1 MKSKKMIIATM
12 VFGMAVTGSAG
23 VYAGT
28 SMQKISAYL
37 NHSIG
42 FTVNGAAYTPVD
54 NNGKTLAPITYNDTT
69 YLPVRA
75 VADAL
80 KVPVTF
86 NPSTNQVILESAAG
100 STAPGNSSAVTL
112 ATIQFSAAQKEAITK
127 AFSAFQGF
135 ETAYAPMQMIS
146 GDAFQKAAKGSD
158 GVRFLFS
165 HMNVD
170 ISPRDYS
177 YEYDGTTVKLSTGA
191 TAKWYTP
198 SDIPMLTFKL
208 DDRYVTL
215 SSPDKALSKDQLEKV
230 AASVAKLSK

>member
-28 SMQKISAYL
+28 NMQKISAYL

-42 FTVNGAAYTPVD
+42 FKVNGAAYTPVD

-75 VADAL
+75 LADAL

-86 NPSTNQVILESAAG
+86 NASTNQVILGSGTGTTTPDNGSAITLA
-100 STAPGNSSAVTL
+100 AVTY
-112 ATIQFSAAQKEAITK
+112 SAAQKEEIAK
-127 AFSAFQGF
+127 AFANFQGF

-146 GDAFQKAAKGSD
+146 GDAFHKVAGGED
-158 GVRFLFS
+158 GVSFLFNK
-165 HMNVD
+165 MRVNV
-170 ISPRDYS
+170 SPRDYS
-177 YEYDGTTVKLSTGA
+177 YDYDGTTVKLSNGTE
-191 TAKWYTP
+191 AKWYTP
-198 SDIPMLTFKL
+198 SDTAMLTFKL
-208 DDRYVTL
+208 ADRFVTI
-215 SSPDKALSKDQLEKV
+215 SSPDQALSKAQIEKV
-230 AASVAKLSK
+230 AVSVAKLSK

>member
-28 SMQKISAYL
+28 NMQKISAYL

-42 FTVNGAAYTPVD
+42 FTVNGAEYTPVD
-54 NNGKTLAPITYNDTT
+54 NNGKTLAPITYKDTT

-75 VADAL
+75 MADAL

-86 NPSTNQVILESAAG
+86 DPSTNQVVLGSSAE
-100 STAPGNSSAVTL
+100 TTTPGNGSAITL
-112 ATIQFSAAQKEAITK
+112 APIQYSAAQKETITK
-127 AFSAFQGF
+127 AFAAFQGF
-135 ETAYAPMQMIS
+135 ETAYAPTQMTS
-146 GDAFQKAAKGSD
+146 GDVFQKAAQGSD
-158 GVRFLFS
+158 GVRFLFK
-165 HMNVD
+165 HMNVE

-177 YEYDGTTVKLSTGA
+177 YDYKGTTVKLSTGA
-191 TAKWYTP
+191 EGKWYTP

-215 SSPDKALSKDQLEKV
+215 SSPDKTLSKAKLEKV